1 MATGKQTE
9 IGHVALISHFSI
21 CSPLQFPHVSKFA
34 FAFRPVL
41 TTRCA
46 LCPSQREQG
55 RFRDTTTSFPAKR
68 TTAKIHTMRY
78 YNPDLGSASDWLK
91 RISFAAPRI
100 RSTTQIWVVTR
111 HQYGIF
117 ARS

>member
-9 IGHVALISHFSI
+9 TGHIALFSHFSI

-34 FAFRPVL
+34 FAFRLVL

-46 LCPSQREQG
+46 LSPSQRKQR

-68 TTAKIHTMRY
+68 TTAKIHT
-78 YNPDLGSASDWLK
+78 DDVLQ
-91 RISFAAPRI
+91 PR
-100 RSTTQIWVVTR
+100 S
-111 HQYGIF
+111 G
-117 ARS
+117 

>member
-1 MATGKQTE
+1 MATGKETE

-21 CSPLQFPHVSKFA
+21 CSPWEFPHVSKFA

-46 LCPSQREQG
+46 LCPSQKKQG

-68 TTAKIHTMRY
+68 TTAKIHT
-78 YNPDLGSASDWLK
+78 DDVLQ
-91 RISFAAPRI
+91 PR
-100 RSTTQIWVVTR
+100 SV
-111 HQYGIF
+111 
-117 ARS
+117 